1 MTGQPKA
8 KKGTTMVE
16 KQELSV
22 REKKGLVAKEEKTI
36 PGRYYI
42 PYADIYET
50 DDALAVVLEMPGV
63 EKKDLNVAL
72 ENDVLRVDG
81 QIDFSKYKDMEPVYT
96 EYNIGHYA
104 RSFTLSNKVDQEKI
118 SANLEDGV
126 LTLTCQRRSTPA
138 AEDRDRLNESGAG
151 LARDDRITALTRKR

>member
-1 MTGQPKA
+1 MPAQPKA
-8 KKGTTMVE
+8 KKDKTMAE

-22 REKKGLVAKEEKTI
+22 REKKVVVAKEEKTV

-50 DDALAVVLEMPGV
+50 DDALAVVMEMPGV
-63 EKKDLNVAL
+63 EKRDLNVAL

-81 QIDFSKYKDMEPVYT
+81 QIDFGKYKDMEPVYA

-104 RSFTLSNKVDQEKI
+104 RSFTLSNKVDQDKI

-126 LTLTCQRRSTPA
+126 LTLTLPKPKA
-138 AEDRDRLNESGAG
+138 AQP
-151 LARDDRITALTRKR
+151 RKIVIG

>member
-1 MTGQPKA
+1 MA
-8 KKGTTMVE
+8 E
-16 KQELSV
+16 KRELSV
-22 REKKGLVAKEEKTI
+22 REKKELVAKEEKTI
-36 PGRYYI
+36 PGRYYV

-50 DDALAVVLEMPGV
+50 DALAVVMEMPGV

-104 RSFTLSNKVDQEKI
+104 RSFTLS
-118 SANLEDGV
+118 
-126 LTLTCQRRSTPA
+126 RR
-138 AEDRDRLNESGAG
+138 
-151 LARDDRITALTRKR
+151 